1 LRARRTL
8 REIPAAADRGDAYV
22 QNALHS
28 GRAGGGPA
36 RHRSSS
42 AGGRPAG
49 ALSCLRRRERAA
61 ESHGRL
67 SASRVRVRRRLQLCA
82 QRGGPLDL
90 RFDLAYAEHN
100 ASNRLIAS
108 GQQTTNIQVDGGTG
122 SFWSATGNLVY
133 RVPLGRAVRAYAL
146 AGVGAYHERIELTQS
161 LYISGAYGGAY
172 YCDPF
177 YYYCDG
183 VAPADVVASHDVTKF
198 GWNAGIGIEFPLYYG
213 GAWFIEARYH
223 RIETTH
229 PIEYIP
235 LEIGY
240 RF

>member
-1 LRARRTL
+1 MSRTRCTPGVL
-8 REIPAAADRGDAYV
+8 VAALLATGPAARAADPPVHFHVFGGVSEPLNRTADYLQAGFAF
-22 QNALHS
+22 
-28 GRAGGGPA
+28 GGGFSYAP
-36 RHRSSS
+36 
-42 AGGRPAG
+42 
-49 ALSCLRRRERAA
+49 
-61 ESHGRL
+61 
-67 SASRVRVRRRLQLCA
+67 

-122 SFWSATGNLVY
+122 SFWSATGDLVY

-177 YYYCDG
+177 YDYCDG